1 MKKLLTLLSLFVL
14 LFTSSAGCIDIY
26 LFNEWLVP
34 HKDPKIEYKDVE
46 VIVANYTFDS
56 NLNIFTLNLDDIIDH
71 HRENATVPIVEGTA
85 GLRFNIYV
93 QMRSAEDIWED
104 LNDTLNG
111 SIDNPYYDQIAAI
124 IEAAIL
130 YLSQRYVDITI
141 SKPDGT
147 VWYDNRTRV
156 SMEAEVRLAKA
167 DPGDWSV
174 VVEGDGIGFDFS
186 EVLEDLKLED
196 SFIITAVIRQPK

>member
-1 MKKLLTLLSLFVL
+1 MKKLLALLSLFVL
-14 LFTSSAGCIDIY
+14 LFTSTAGCIDIY

-34 HKDPKIEYKDVE
+34 QEDEEIEYEDVE
-46 VIVANYTFDS
+46 MIVANYTFKSEFDPI
-56 NLNIFTLNLDDIIDH
+56 NLNFDEILDS
-71 HRENATVPIVEGTA
+71 RKENGTVPIVEGTA

-93 QMRSAEDIWED
+93 QMRSAEDVWED
-104 LNDTLNG
+104 LNETLNG
-111 SIDNPYYDQIAAI
+111 SIDNEYYDQIAAL
-124 IEAAIL
+124 IEAAII
-130 YLSQRYVDITI
+130 YLSQRYVEITI

-147 VWYDNRTRV
+147 VWYENRTGV

-174 VVEGDGIGFDFS
+174 VVQGDGIGVDFS
-186 EVLEDLKLED
+186 FLSEDLKIED

>member
-1 MKKLLTLLSLFVL
+1 MKKILALLSLFLL

-34 HKDPKIEYKDVE
+34 HEEEEIDYRDVE

-56 NLNIFTLNLDDIIDH
+56 NLNLLSLNLDDILDH
-71 HRENATVPIVEGTA
+71 HRENATVSIVEGTA
-85 GLRFNIYV
+85 GLRFNIQV
-93 QMRSAEDIWED
+93 QMRSAEDVWKDI
-104 LNDTLNG
+104 NDTLNG
-111 SIDNPYYDQIAAI
+111 TNSTIFNLLAPY
-124 IEAAIL
+124 IEGVIL
-130 YLSQRYVDITI
+130 YLSQRYVEITI

-156 SMEAEVRLAKA
+156 SMETEVRLAKA
-167 DPGDWSV
+167 DPGEWSV

-186 EVLEDLKLED
+186 SILEDLKLED
-196 SFIITAVIRQPK
+196 SFLITAVIRQPK

>member
-1 MKKLLTLLSLFVL
+1 MKKLIALLSLFVL

-34 HKDPKIEYKDVE
+34 QEDKEIEYKDVE

-56 NLNIFTLNLDDIIDH
+56 NLDIPTLNFDEIIDS

-93 QMRSAEDIWED
+93 QMRSAEDVWKDI
-104 LNDTLNG
+104 NDTLNG
-111 SIDNPYYDQIAAI
+111 TINSTIYDIVAPYAEAI
-124 IEAAIL
+124 IL
-130 YLSQRYVDITI
+130 YLGQRYVDITI

-147 VWYDNRTRV
+147 VWYDNRTKV

-174 VVEGDGIGFDFS
+174 VVQGDGIGFDFS
-186 EVLEDLKLED
+186 SILEDLKLED

>member
-1 MKKLLTLLSLFVL
+1 MKKLLALLSLFVL

-34 HKDPKIEYKDVE
+34 QEDEEIEYEDVE
-46 VIVANYTFDS
+46 MVVANYTFKS
-56 NLNIFTLNLDDIIDH
+56 SFNPITLNFDEILNS
-71 HRENATVPIVEGTA
+71 HRENGTVPIVEGTA
-85 GLRFNIYV
+85 GLRFNIHV

-111 SIDNPYYDQIAAI
+111 SIDNPFYDQIAAA

-147 VWYDNRTRV
+147 VWYDNRTGV

-174 VVEGDGIGFDFS
+174 VVQGDGIGFDFS
-186 EVLEDLKLED
+186 DWLEDLKLED
-196 SFIITAVIRQPK
+196 SFMVTAVIRQPK

>member
-1 MKKLLTLLSLFVL
+1 MKKILALLSLFLL

-34 HKDPKIEYKDVE
+34 HEEEEIDYKDVE

-56 NLNIFTLNLDDIIDH
+56 NLNLLSLNLDDILDH
-71 HRENATVPIVEGTA
+71 HRENATVSIVEGTA
-85 GLRFNIYV
+85 GLRFNIQV
-93 QMRSAEDIWED
+93 QMRSAEDVWKDI
-104 LNDTLNG
+104 NDTLNG
-111 SIDNPYYDQIAAI
+111 TNSTIFNLLAPY
-124 IEAAIL
+124 IEGVIL
-130 YLSQRYVDITI
+130 YLSQRYVEITI

-156 SMEAEVRLAKA
+156 SMETEVRLAKA
-167 DPGDWSV
+167 DPGEWSV

-186 EVLEDLKLED
+186 SILEDLKLED
-196 SFIITAVIRQPK
+196 SFLITAVIRQPK

>member
-1 MKKLLTLLSLFVL
+1 MKKLLAMLSLFIL

-34 HKDPKIEYKDVE
+34 HEEEEIEYKDVE
-46 VIVANYTFDS
+46 LIVANYTFDS
-56 NLNIFTLNLDDIIDH
+56 KLNIFSLNLDDILDH
-71 HRENATVPIVEGTA
+71 HRENGTVPIVEGTA

-104 LNDTLNG
+104 LNDTLNN
-111 SIDNPYYDQIAAI
+111 SIDNPYYDEIAAA
-124 IEAAIL
+124 IEAAII

-156 SMEAEVRLAKA
+156 SMETEVRLAKA
-167 DPGDWSV
+167 DPGEWSV

-186 EVLEDLKLED
+186 SILEDLKLED
-196 SFIITAVIRQPK
+196 SYIITAVIRQPK